1 MTHPSI
7 VRPHISVL
15 TPEQISEV
23 HDRSVHLLSAVGVRV
38 DSPAARALFARATG
52 RQAGDDHRVR
62 IPHELI
68 DWALQAAPPSVD
80 LYDRQ
85 GNPAFCLGRGPTRFG
100 VGVTCLYY
108 QDPETDQVVPFTR
121 QHMRMMVRLG
131 SALPSFDVI
140 STVGVVRDVDPAM
153 SDLVAALEM
162 AANTDKPLVLL
173 VSDERRFPAVLD
185 LLEAVQ
191 GDLSARPSVL
201 PYVNPLT
208 PLTLNQGTV
217 DKAIQA
223 IERGLPLIWSSYG
236 MAGATTPIAPT
247 GTLVLLQAELLAGLV
262 LSQLVRQGAPIILG
276 FLPAYFD
283 MQTMSSFYDPLSYLL
298 NLACAEMMAWYHLP
312 HCGTSGSGMGWGPD
326 LLTAANQWANHLTSC
341 LGQVGLVPFVGD
353 VLGSKAFSPACL
365 IYADEV
371 IAQARRLAQGF
382 ALDDA
387 ASTLG
392 EIAQVGPGGDFL
404 TSEQTLR
411 RFRTAYYRS
420 AFLDNLTLE
429 QWQAQSCPQAL
440 DRLRHY
446 TQDRLA
452 DLPTPPDFA
461 ERMACGEAFL
471 RDLTGLQDL

>member
-7 VRPHISVL
+7 VQPHLSVL
-15 TPEQISEV
+15 TPEQIAEV
-23 HDRSVHLLSAVGVRV
+23 HERSTRLLSAVGVRV
-38 DSPAARALFARATG
+38 DSPHALQLFARATG
-52 RQAGDDHRVR
+52 QSAGDDRRVR
-62 IPHELI
+62 IPPELVE
-68 DWALQAAPPSVD
+68 WALRAAPSGVD
-80 LYDRQ
+80 VYDRL
-85 GNPAFCLGRGPTRFG
+85 GNPAFRLGGAPRFG

-108 QDPETDQVVPFTR
+108 QDPDTDRVVPFAR
-121 QHMRMMVRLG
+121 HHMRAMVRLG

-140 STVGVVRDVDPAM
+140 STVGVVQDVDPAM
-153 SDLVAALEM
+153 SDMVAALEM

-185 LLEAVQ
+185 LLEAMN
-191 GDLSARPSVL
+191 GDLAARPSVL

-208 PLTLNQGTV
+208 PLVLNQGTV
-217 DKAIQA
+217 DKAIRT

-262 LSQLVRQGAPIILG
+262 LSQLVCEGASIVLG
-276 FLPAYFD
+276 FLPSFFD
-283 MQTMSSFYDPLSYLL
+283 MRTMSSFYDPLSYLL
-298 NLACAEMMAWYHLP
+298 NLACAEMMAWYGLP

-341 LGQVGLVPFVGD
+341 LGKVGLVPFVGD

-365 IYADEV
+365 VYADEV

-387 ASTLG
+387 ASTLD
-392 EIAQVGPGGDFL
+392 ETARVGPGGDFL
-404 TSEQTLR
+404 TSEQTLA

-429 QWQAQSCPQAL
+429 QWQAQGCPQAV
-440 DRLRHY
+440 DRLRQH
-446 TQDRLA
+446 TRQRLS
-452 DLPTPPDFA
+452 DLPAPADWT
-461 ERMACGEAFL
+461 ERTARGEAFL
-471 RDLTGLQDL
+471 RTVSL